1 MPAQSSRKRSS
12 PNSTDA
18 QPILQMAC
26 LLQCYSVFQVAQY
39 SNCIG
44 TSSGEG
50 SDFSLSTNKLVLP
63 ILYNQEG
70 RRRTVSGDRFLD
82 RSGAHLIVNTLQN
95 SHNFKS
101 IDVKWGTLTCP
112 WWEYLFHKNRQKLQT
127 TSPHPHACYQTL
139 PVWVRV
145 LQRKSQEETHTQ
157 ICCCCSL
164 TEQVAQLCLAF
175 CNPMDC
181 SLPCSSVHG
190 FPRQEYWN
198 GLSFPSP
205 GDLPDPGI
213 GPESP
218 ALECGFFTTTLLGR
232 PIYRYRWCK
241 RMEVDI
247 DDIDVGR

>member
-95 SHNFKS
+95 SHNFKP

-127 TSPHPHACYQTL
+127 TSPHPHPCYQTL

-145 LQRKSQEETHTQ
+145 LQRNRARRKRTHRYVVVVVHWLNKSLS
-157 ICCCCSL
+157 CVWLFLCSSDKRAIFVS
-164 TEQVAQLCLAF
+164 EQVQWLL
-175 CNPMDC
+175 
-181 SLPCSSVHG
+181 SVLWIKDKKERWEG
-190 FPRQEYWN
+190 ERRVWERKN
-198 GLSFPSP
+198 G
-205 GDLPDPGI
+205 G
-213 GPESP
+213 EMQ
-218 ALECGFFTTTLLGR
+218 TH
-232 PIYRYRWCK
+232 
-241 RMEVDI
+241 
-247 DDIDVGR
+247 

>member
-95 SHNFKS
+95 SHNFKP

-127 TSPHPHACYQTL
+127 TSPHPHPCYQTEPGGNAHIDML
-139 PVWVRV
+139 LLLFTDWTSRSVVSGFLRPHGLQPAMLLCPWV
-145 LQRKSQEETHTQ
+145 SQARILEWAV
-157 ICCCCSL
+157 IS
-164 TEQVAQLCLAF
+164 F
-175 CNPMDC
+175 
-181 SLPCSSVHG
+181 SRRSSQ
-190 FPRQEYWN
+190 PRDWTRI
-198 GLSFPSP
+198 SC
-205 GDLPDPGI
+205 I
-213 GPESP
+213 GMRF
-218 ALECGFFTTTLLGR
+218 LYHYTTGEAH
-232 PIYRYRWCK
+232 I
-241 RMEVDI
+241 
-247 DDIDVGR
+247 